1 MKKYEGQM
9 YDVRRIF
16 LVVTLVLTAAFT
28 WADQTITGT
37 VLDMSGEPLIGA
49 SVHVPSTS
57 TGTITDI
64 DGNFSLSVPDN
75 VRQLEISYMGYKTM
89 KADIRNGQIGVRM
102 QEDITALQEVVAI
115 GYGSVKK
122 GDVTNAV
129 AQIKAEDLEDRPV
142 ADIASAL
149 QGELAGVEVQSTSGQ
164 PGSAVS
170 IKVRGATS
178 INESMSSSPLFVV
191 DGIPMDDDFGMQSL
205 NPQDIQSI
213 EVLKDASSSAI
224 YGSRGANGVIL
235 ITSKK
240 AKNNDKLSVTFST
253 NLSLATPERYL
264 NVMTPEEWIRF
275 RSDANYQS
283 YVNRYGQNGAQFGD
297 SYAEQVAITGGA
309 AASLVNDP
317 RWAMAGYGG
326 LNAVDWQKAIFK
338 TAFAQ
343 NYNLSVMMGNKIG
356 NMRASVGYT
365 KQDGIVINTG
375 FQRLNT
381 RLQASAKLKDK
392 FTVSLDVSPQYTVTN
407 GGNVDGKDNA
417 AMSAVTTVPFTEN
430 EAGLYTGAEPFGR
443 YIYAGSTVSQ
453 VAVLNERTY
462 KDENIRINSN
472 LKLDYEILKGWHV
485 EVLGSWTFNN
495 RERHI
500 FTPSSVNRS
509 WSSGEGQET
518 TSTWFGNRSHRWML
532 QALTNYEHTWLKKH
546 HFKMV
551 AGWSMESNRDGSSFE
566 MAAREFPNNA
576 IEGWTINDVT
586 ATKFTATYTT
596 QDHMMSAFGRAEYGY
611 DNRYLINVSL
621 RADGYSRFGKNK
633 KWGVFPA
640 VSGAW
645 RISEEHFWDE
655 SWKFNQLKL
664 RASWGVNG
672 SNRVSYG
679 AAEGL
684 LTPSY
689 YSEDGTVVAGYIP
702 SSSENADL
710 SWQKTDSWD
719 VGLDVGLFKN
729 RISFAIDYYQ
739 KTIRDMLYQVTLPS
753 AIGYAKG
760 WSNIGNVK
768 TQGVEIELKTE
779 NISRGKFHWTTK
791 FTAAWSTNK
800 VTDLGEN
807 SAIYTGYDNKTQI
820 IEVGHAIGEYYLYIA
835 DGVYQTQEDLAKY
848 PRQST
853 SGIGSVRY
861 RDVNGDGQITEA
873 DRTYVGKPQPDW
885 VFGMTNT
892 FKYGDFDASIVF
904 TGQTGGRI
912 WSALGRAVD
921 RFNMGVTNNALE
933 HWSTG
938 QWLSETRTGDG
949 SVPAAQNG
957 SGQEEYST
965 RWLYSTDFFK
975 IKNITLGY
983 RYRLPKK
990 YMCQVI
996 RFSLSCENVYMA
1008 DRYSGGFSPESNNSN
1023 GVSVYDYGAYPQARS
1038 YAIGLKFEF

>member
-1 MKKYEGQM
+1 MKSKIKNLKSKIIVALLLCATM
-9 YDVRRIF
+9 
-16 LVVTLVLTAAFT
+16 A
-28 WADQTITGT
+28 WADQTVKGT
-37 VLDMSGEPLIGA
+37 VLDLQGEPLIGA
-49 SVHVPSTS
+49 SVLAQGT
-57 TGTITDI
+57 TIGTITDI
-64 DGNFSLSVPDN
+64 DGQFELTVPDN
-75 VRQLEISYMGYKTM
+75 VKKVEVSYMGYKSIT
-89 KADIRNGQIGVRM
+89 AEIRKGTVEVRM
-102 QEDITALQEVVAI
+102 QEDVTALQEVVAI

-122 GDVTNAV
+122 GDITNAV
-129 AQIKAEDLEDRPV
+129 AQLKAEELEDRPV
-142 ADIASAL
+142 TNIASAL

-164 PGSAVS
+164 PGSSVT

-178 INESMSSSPLFVV
+178 INEAASSSPLIVV
-191 DGIPMDDDFGMQSL
+191 DGIPMDDDFGMQNL

-240 AKNNDKLSVTFST
+240 AKNNDKLSITFST

-264 NVMTPEEWIRF
+264 RIMTPDEWIRF
-275 RSDANYQS
+275 RTDRNYQN
-283 YVNRYGQNGAQFGD
+283 YVNSNGQKGAQFGD
-297 SYAEQVAITGGA
+297 SYAEQVAIVGNAGA
-309 AASLVNDP
+309 SMVNDP
-317 RWAMAGYGG
+317 RWAMEGYGG
-326 LNAVDWQKAIFK
+326 LNSVDWQKAIFK

-343 NYNLSVMMGNKIG
+343 NYNLSVAMGNKIG
-356 NMRASVGYT
+356 NLRASVGYT

-375 FQRLNT
+375 FQRLT
-381 RLQASAKLKDK
+381 SRIVTSAKLKEK
-392 FTVSLDVSPQYTVTN
+392 FTVSLDIAPQYTLTT

-417 AMSAVTTVPFTEN
+417 AMSALQSVPFTEN
-430 EAGLYTGAEPFGR
+430 EAGLYTGAEPYNR
-443 YIYAGSTVSQ
+443 YIYAGSNVSQ

-472 LKLDYEILKGWHV
+472 LKLDYEIIKGLHA

-518 TSTWFGNRSHRWML
+518 TSTWYGSRSHRWML
-532 QALTNYEHTWLKKH
+532 QALVNYEHTWLDAH
-546 HFKMV
+546 HFKIV
-551 AGWSMESNRDGSSFE
+551 GGWSLESNRDGSSFE
-566 MAAREFPNNA
+566 MAAREFPSNA

-586 ATKFTATYTT
+586 PTKFNATYTT
-596 QDHMMSAFGRAEYGY
+596 IDHMMSAFGRAEYGY
-611 DNRYLINVSL
+611 DNRYLINLSL
-621 RADGYSRFGKNK
+621 RADGYSRFGAKK

-640 VSGAW
+640 VSAAW
-645 RISEEHFWDE
+645 RVSEEHFWNTG
-655 SWKFNQLKL
+655 WAVNQLKL

-672 SNRVSYG
+672 SNRVSQG
-679 AAEGL
+679 AAQGL

-689 YSEDGTVVAGYIP
+689 YSADGVVVTGYIP
-702 SSSENADL
+702 ASGENPDL

-719 VGLDVGLFKN
+719 VGLDMGFFKN
-729 RISFAIDYYQ
+729 RISFAVDYYQ

-753 AIGYAKG
+753 SIGYAKG
-760 WSNIGNVK
+760 WSNIGNVR

-779 NISRGKFHWTTK
+779 NVSVGKFHWTTK

-800 VTDLGEN
+800 VVSLGEN

-820 IEVGHAIGEYYLYIA
+820 IEVGHPIGEYYLYIA
-835 DGVYQTQEDLAKY
+835 DGVYQTQEDLLKY
-848 PRQST
+848 PVQST
-853 SGIGSVRY
+853 SGLGSVRY

-892 FKYGDFDASIVF
+892 FKYGDFDATIVF

-912 WSALGRAVD
+912 WSGLGRAID
-921 RFNMGVTNNALE
+921 RFNMGSNINALS

-938 QWLSETRTGDG
+938 QWLSETQPGDG
-949 SVPAAQNG
+949 ATPAAQNG
-957 SGQEEYST
+957 TGQEEFST

-983 RYRLPKK
+983 RLRLPKK
-990 YMCQVI
+990 CPLQTI

-1008 DRYSGGFSPESNNSN
+1008 DRYKGGFSPESNNAS

-1038 YAIGLKFEF
+1038 YALGLKFEF

>member
-381 RLQASAKLKDK
+381 RLQASAKL
-392 FTVSLDVSPQYTVTN
+392 
-407 GGNVDGKDNA
+407 
-417 AMSAVTTVPFTEN
+417 
-430 EAGLYTGAEPFGR
+430 
-443 YIYAGSTVSQ
+443 
-453 VAVLNERTY
+453 
-462 KDENIRINSN
+462 
-472 LKLDYEILKGWHV
+472 
-485 EVLGSWTFNN
+485 
-495 RERHI
+495 
-500 FTPSSVNRS
+500 
-509 WSSGEGQET
+509 
-518 TSTWFGNRSHRWML
+518 
-532 QALTNYEHTWLKKH
+532 
-546 HFKMV
+546 
-551 AGWSMESNRDGSSFE
+551 
-566 MAAREFPNNA
+566 
-576 IEGWTINDVT
+576 
-586 ATKFTATYTT
+586 
-596 QDHMMSAFGRAEYGY
+596 
-611 DNRYLINVSL
+611 
-621 RADGYSRFGKNK
+621 
-633 KWGVFPA
+633 
-640 VSGAW
+640 
-645 RISEEHFWDE
+645 
-655 SWKFNQLKL
+655 
-664 RASWGVNG
+664 
-672 SNRVSYG
+672 
-679 AAEGL
+679 
-684 LTPSY
+684 
-689 YSEDGTVVAGYIP
+689 
-702 SSSENADL
+702 
-710 SWQKTDSWD
+710 
-719 VGLDVGLFKN
+719 
-729 RISFAIDYYQ
+729 
-739 KTIRDMLYQVTLPS
+739 
-753 AIGYAKG
+753 
-760 WSNIGNVK
+760 
-768 TQGVEIELKTE
+768 
-779 NISRGKFHWTTK
+779 
-791 FTAAWSTNK
+791 
-800 VTDLGEN
+800 
-807 SAIYTGYDNKTQI
+807 
-820 IEVGHAIGEYYLYIA
+820 
-835 DGVYQTQEDLAKY
+835 
-848 PRQST
+848 
-853 SGIGSVRY
+853 
-861 RDVNGDGQITEA
+861 
-873 DRTYVGKPQPDW
+873 
-885 VFGMTNT
+885 
-892 FKYGDFDASIVF
+892 
-904 TGQTGGRI
+904 
-912 WSALGRAVD
+912 
-921 RFNMGVTNNALE
+921 
-933 HWSTG
+933 
-938 QWLSETRTGDG
+938 
-949 SVPAAQNG
+949 
-957 SGQEEYST
+957 
-965 RWLYSTDFFK
+965 
-975 IKNITLGY
+975 
-983 RYRLPKK
+983 
-990 YMCQVI
+990 
-996 RFSLSCENVYMA
+996 
-1008 DRYSGGFSPESNNSN
+1008 
-1023 GVSVYDYGAYPQARS
+1023 
-1038 YAIGLKFEF
+1038 

>member
-1 MKKYEGQM
+1 MKPEIRNHKSAIIIALLLYA
-9 YDVRRIF
+9 
-16 LVVTLVLTAAFT
+16 TLA
-28 WADQTITGT
+28 WADQVVKGT
-37 VLDMSGEPLIGA
+37 VLDLQGEPLIGA
-49 SVHVPSTS
+49 SVTVPGTS
-57 TGTITDI
+57 LGTITDI
-64 DGNFSLSVPDN
+64 DGNFELSVPDDTK
-75 VRQLEISYMGYKTM
+75 QLEISYMGYKTIRG
-89 KADIRNGQIGVRM
+89 DIRNGAIGVRM
-102 QEDITALQEVVAI
+102 QEDVTALQEVVAI

-122 GDVTNAV
+122 GDITNAV
-129 AQIKAEDLEDRPV
+129 AQIKAEDFEDRPV

-178 INESMSSSPLFVV
+178 INESMSSSPLIVV
-191 DGIPMDDDFGMQSL
+191 DGIPMDEDFGLQSL
-205 NPQDIQSI
+205 NPQDIKSI

-235 ITSKK
+235 VTSKK
-240 AKNNDKLSVTFST
+240 AKNNDKLSIIFST
-253 NLSLATPERYL
+253 NLSLATPEHYL
-264 NVMTPEEWIRF
+264 DVMTPDEWLRF
-275 RSDANYQS
+275 RSDRNYQNYLDGYAS
-283 YVNRYGQNGAQFGD
+283 KGASLGD
-297 SYAEQVAITGGA
+297 SYAEQVAIVGNAGA
-309 AASLVNDP
+309 SVVNDP

-326 LNAVDWQKAIFK
+326 LNTVDWQKAIFK

-343 NYNLSVMMGNKIG
+343 NYNLSLSMGNKIG
-356 NMRASVGYT
+356 NMRASVGYV

-375 FQRLNT
+375 FQRLTT
-381 RLQASAKLKDK
+381 RLQASAKLRDK
-392 FTVSLDVSPQYTVTN
+392 FTVSLDVSPQYMSTT

-417 AMSAVTTVPFTEN
+417 AMSALQSVPFTEN
-430 EAGLYTGAEPFGR
+430 EAGLYTGADPYSR
-443 YIYAGSTVSQ
+443 YIYAGSNVSQ
-453 VAVLNERTY
+453 VAVLNEHTY
-462 KDENIRINSN
+462 KEENIRVNSN
-472 LKLDYEILKGWHV
+472 LKLDYEIIKGLHA

-500 FTPSSVNRS
+500 FTPSSVHRS
-509 WSSGEGQET
+509 WTSGEGKET
-518 TSTWFGNRSHRWML
+518 TSTWSGSRSHRWLL
-532 QALTNYEHTWLKKH
+532 QALVNYDHTWLDTH
-546 HFKMV
+546 HFKIV
-551 AGWSMESNRDGSSFE
+551 AGWSMEATRDGSSFE
-566 MAAREFPNNA
+566 MAAREFPSNA

-596 QDHMMSAFGRAEYGY
+596 VDHMMSAFGRAEYGY
-611 DNRYLINVSL
+611 DNRYLVNLSL
-621 RADGYSRFGKNK
+621 RADGYSRFGANK
-633 KWGVFPA
+633 KWGIFPA

-645 RISEEHFWDE
+645 RVSEEHFWDTD
-655 SWKFNQLKL
+655 WKVNQLKL

-672 SNRVSYG
+672 SNRVSQG

-689 YSEDGTVVAGYIP
+689 YSAEGVIVTGYIP

-719 VGLDVGLFKN
+719 VGLDFGLFKN
-729 RISFAIDYYQ
+729 RISLAVDYYQ

-760 WSNIGNVK
+760 WSNIGNVR

-791 FTAAWSTNK
+791 FSAAWSTNV

-820 IEVGHAIGEYYLYIA
+820 IEVGHPIGEYYMYIA
-835 DGVYQTQEDLAKY
+835 DGIYASQEDLLKY
-848 PRQST
+848 PVQST
-853 SGIGSVRY
+853 SGLGSVRY

-912 WSALGRAVD
+912 WSALGRAID
-921 RFNMGVTNNALE
+921 RFNMGSNINALS

-938 QWLSETRTGDG
+938 QWLSEERPGDG

-957 SGQEEYST
+957 VGSEEFST

-983 RYRLPKK
+983 RLRLPKTSPL
-990 YMCQVI
+990 QAI
-996 RFSLSCENVYMA
+996 RFSLSCENVYTA
-1008 DRYSGGFSPESNNSN
+1008 DRYTGGFSPESNNAN
-1023 GVSVYDYGAYPQARS
+1023 GVSVYDYGAYPLARS
-1038 YAIGLKFEF
+1038 YALGLKFEF